1 MPVPPSR
8 PISIRSMTDSTHSSH
23 PRHHFF
29 AMVRIVT
36 GAPVASRAE
45 YRVHTK
51 AGLTL
56 ILTAHLPLANLGSC
70 PASHS
75 HEGDRALRR

>member
-1 MPVPPSR
+1 M
-8 PISIRSMTDSTHSSH
+8 
-23 PRHHFF
+23 
-29 AMVRIVT
+29 VT

-56 ILTAHLPLANLGSC
+56 ILTAHLPLARTAHPVLAGDQQAIGVQRAASPE
-70 PASHS
+70 PA
-75 HEGDRALRR
+75 